1 MEYARQLFV
10 RTNMDKL
17 FLLLRQ
23 ASFILR
29 PA

>member
-1 MEYARQLFV
+1 MGYARQLFV
-10 RTNMDKL
+10 RTKMDKL

-23 ASFILR
+23 ASFLLT